1 MSSPPIPAN
10 EVERLAAL
18 RRSGILDT
26 PPEDAFDELTAL
38 AAYICRTPISTVTF
52 IDEHRQW
59 FKSRVG
65 MQEAET
71 PREISF
77 CAHAIV
83 GDEPLIV
90 PDASRDGRFAELPNV
105 VSDPMIRFYA
115 GVPLRTRE
123 GLALGTLC
131 VIDHQPRRLTDDQLA
146 ALRTLARQAQTHI
159 ELRRVVGELTAS
171 LDRIKILSGLLPM
184 CAWCGRMRTGDQYWQ
199 SVTQYLST
207 HSEAKITHGIC
218 DDCAR
223 QVTK

>member
-1 MSSPPIPAN
+1 MSLPIPAN

-26 PPEDAFDELTAL
+26 PPEAAFDELTEL

-59 FKSRVG
+59 FKARVG
-65 MQEAET
+65 MQEPET

-83 GDEPLIV
+83 EDGPLIV
-90 PDASRDGRFAELPNV
+90 QDASRDSRFAELPNV

-115 GVPLRTRE
+115 GVPLRTRD

-131 VIDHQPRRLTDDQLA
+131 VIDHEPRELTDDQLA
-146 ALRTLARQAQTHI
+146 ALRALARQAESQM
-159 ELRRVVGELTAS
+159 ELRRVTQELTAS
-171 LDRIKILSGLLPM
+171 LDRVKILSGLVPM
-184 CAWCGRMRTGDQYWQ
+184 CAWCGRVRDDEHYWQ
-199 SVTQYLST
+199 SVTDYIAAN
-207 HSEAKITHGIC
+207 SEAAVTHGIC

-223 QVTK
+223 KMR

>member
-1 MSSPPIPAN
+1 MPALPIPAN

-18 RRSGILDT
+18 RRAGILDT
-26 PPEDAFDELTAL
+26 PPEDAFDELTVL

-59 FKSRVG
+59 FKARVG
-65 MQEAET
+65 MKEAET
-71 PREISF
+71 PREMSF

-83 GDEPLIV
+83 GEEPLIV

-115 GVPLRTRE
+115 GVPLRTKE

-131 VIDHQPRRLTDDQLA
+131 VIDREPRRLTPDQLS
-146 ALRTLARQAQTHI
+146 ALCTLARQAESQI

-171 LDRIKILSGLLPM
+171 LDRVKILSGLLPM
-184 CAWCGRMRTGDQYWQ
+184 CAWCGRMRTSEHYWQ

-207 HSEAKITHGIC
+207 HSEAKITHGMC
-218 DDCAR
+218 EDCAR
-223 QVTK
+223 QVT